1 MYTESNAIYRFILV
15 YIVLNLNVSS
25 LLTWLIKI
33 SLLFNV
39 KWILVLESAL
49 GLNTVKTL
57 LNWLSYE
64 DDFYE
69 FPCIVLHIII
79 IFKWKNLKMFAR
91 MTGKFHFTQNFRWFA
106 RNVLLSMNYV
116 WWIGK
121 TSIQAWQCITIT
133 HSCPRKTCPMGNIV

>member
-15 YIVLNLNVSS
+15 YIVLNLDVNS
-25 LLTWLIKI
+25 LLTWLMKI

-39 KWILVLESAL
+39 KWILVLESAR

-57 LNWLSYE
+57 LNWLSFE

-79 IFKWKNLKMFAR
+79 IFKWKKSSFHTEFWMICQ
-91 MTGKFHFTQNFRWFA
+91 KCSSFHFISIF
-106 RNVLLSMNYV
+106 YV
-116 WWIGK
+116 WWTGK
-121 TSIQAWQCITIT
+121 TSVQAWQCITIT